1 MLNIISSVCFV
12 VSAIMFIAFEIAG
25 DLHAMSYEEAT
36 FWMVICF
43 FNCYLNQEK

>member
-1 MLNIISSVCFV
+1 MLNIISSVCFF

-25 DLHAMSYEEAT
+25 YLHAMSYEEAI

-43 FNCYLNQEK
+43 FNCYLNKED

>member
-1 MLNIISSVCFV
+1 MLDILSSVCFF
-12 VSAIMFIAFEIAG
+12 VSAIMLIAIEIAG
-25 DLHAMSYEEAT
+25 YLQVMSYEEAT

>member
-1 MLNIISSVCFV
+1 MLDIISSVCFF
-12 VSAIMFIAFEIAG
+12 VSAILFIAFEVMG
-25 DLHAMSYEEAT
+25 YLHVMSYEEAT

>member
-1 MLNIISSVCFV
+1 MLDKISFVCFV
-12 VSAIMFIAFEIAG
+12 VSAIMFIAFEVMG
-25 DLHAMSYEEAT
+25 YLHVMSYEEAT

>member
-1 MLNIISSVCFV
+1 MLDKISFVCFV
-12 VSAIMFIAFEIAG
+12 VSAILFIAFEVMG
-25 DLHAMSYEEAT
+25 CLQVMSYEEAT

>member
-1 MLNIISSVCFV
+1 MLNIISSVCFF

-25 DLHAMSYEEAT
+25 YLHAMSYEEAT

-43 FNCYLNQEK
+43 FNCYLNKED

>member
-1 MLNIISSVCFV
+1 MLDTIRSVCFF
-12 VSAIMFIAFEIAG
+12 VSAILFITFEVMG
-25 DLHAMSYEEAT
+25 YLQVMSYEEAT